1 MMIRRMIFS
10 ALAALMLVTGWTGAA
25 EAQQQQACYIGR
37 DQNGAQMILR
47 LVSERYGDYYEI
59 YGQLISQ
66 SFGTMQVKA
75 DGWSGAG
82 RMFRG
87 QEGEAG
93 ALYIQI
99 SDYTGTAL
107 VLGVE
112 GYGRFPFQQ
121 TGC

>member
-1 MMIRRMIFS
+1 MMTRRMIFG
-10 ALAALMLVTGWTGAA
+10 ALAALMLVTGWSGVA
-25 EAQQQQACYIGR
+25 EAQQQAACYIGR

-59 YGQLISQ
+59 FGQLISA
-66 SFGTMQVKA
+66 SVGTMQLKA

-82 RMFRG
+82 RMFRSH
-87 QEGEAG
+87 EGEAG
-93 ALYIQI
+93 ALYVQI
-99 SDYTGTAL
+99 SDYTGATL
-107 VLGVE
+107 VLGIE